1 MELVVTDRF
10 RKNFYKLSAIE
21 QKQTKNKIELLQ
33 SNMFH
38 PSLRTKKIKG
48 GVQFFES
55 SVNMDI
61 RIIWYYDCD
70 KIILA
75 DIGHHK
81 IIDLGIFKA
90 YNS

>member
-1 MELVVTDRF
+1 
-10 RKNFYKLSAIE
+10 
-21 QKQTKNKIELLQ
+21 
-33 SNMFH
+33 
-38 PSLRTKKIKG
+38 
-48 GVQFFES
+48 
-55 SVNMDI
+55 MDI